1 MCTVVVRNRIRQYP
15 AFVNCTTIDWFAEW
29 PYEALIEVAERY
41 LSDMKLDDE
50 EEVRV
55 SICSTCELVLVPFL
69 LRFHI
74 SFYVTFLII
83 ALTLY

>member
-1 MCTVVVRNRIRQYP
+1 MCTVVDRNRIRQYP

-55 SICSTCELVLVPFL
+55 NICSTYI
-69 LRFHI
+69 I
-74 SFYVTFLII
+74 SLSGISLASSYFIYVIFLII
-83 ALTLY
+83 AQTLY